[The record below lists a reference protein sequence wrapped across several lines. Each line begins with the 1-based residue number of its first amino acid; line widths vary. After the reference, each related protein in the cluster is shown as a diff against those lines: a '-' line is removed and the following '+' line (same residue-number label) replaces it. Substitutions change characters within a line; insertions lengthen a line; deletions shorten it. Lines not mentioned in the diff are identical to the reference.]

1 MGIYQSNTIY
11 HKMSSSLKSRASQ
24 KFRANHPYQHK
35 MFADLVKSAK
45 LTKSK
50 FLFQREEEEMNSE
63 LSNMLMNQQVVKVR
77 PGDLPHSYQ
86 RKRSG
91 KVKSVSWR
99 KSLCD
104 VCPPIRSWT
113 KEISQPVNT
122 NLFTFS
128 PVERSMTGLQQ
139 LHAGSSLAL
148 SGSSVFSLPESDQQT
163 CQPNCQYLGTS
174 HYSLYPGLLSL
185 ESSPDISSSESF
197 PHESIPSS
205 PESSSP
211 ESSSP
216 ESSSPSRLKSLK
228 KSEGCLK
235 FTFFTTCDSSLER
248 QW

>member
-1 MGIYQSNTIY
+1 MGIY
-11 HKMSSSLKSRASQ
+11 HKMSSRIKSRASQ
-24 KFRANHPYQHK
+24 KFRANHTYQHK

-50 FLFQREEEEMNSE
+50 FLFQREEEEMNS
-63 LSNMLMNQQVVKVR
+63 
-77 PGDLPHSYQ
+77 
-86 RKRSG
+86 
-91 KVKSVSWR
+91 
-99 KSLCD
+99 LCD
-104 VCPPIRSWT
+104 VCPPIQSWT

-139 LHAGSSLAL
+139 LHTGSSLAL

-174 HYSLYPGLLSL
+174 HYSLYPDLLSL
-185 ESSPDISSSESF
+185 ESSPEISSSESF
-197 PHESIPSS
+197 PHESTPSSPESCS